1 MAVAASPHHFPFK
14 KVLVGTVGT
23 TMEWYDFGVYGF
35 FAAIIGKQF
44 FPATDELSSTIA
56 AFGAFAAGFL
66 ARPFG
71 ALLFGQLADR
81 KGRGFALTASVML
94 MALPTFI
101 ISILPTYEMIGPAA
115 GVMLVMCRVLQ
126 GLSVGGEHTTS
137 IVFLVERASPRH
149 KCLAGSFAPFG
160 ASAGIL
166 LGSAVGAILTRILSQ
181 DQLESWGWRLPQA
194 VGLLLAVVG
203 LWIRKHNQEPATQK
217 STVVES
223 PLAVAFKKHKALVL
237 KVFLLNVMPA
247 IGFYTIFV
255 YLVTYLQEVEHLQAS
270 RALEINTTSMVGLL
284 VLIPC
289 FGWLA
294 DKIGPLRMMWT
305 STLGILLFSYPLFTL
320 MHHYHDAWVDLLA
333 EFAFVVLL
341 VPFMA
346 SSPAGLCTMLPV
358 QVRCTV
364 LSVGFNL
371 SMGLLGGTTPLVVE
385 YMRKSTHMDMTPAFY
400 LIGGAVMTIFGL
412 LLYRED
418 RDSAAEMAAI
428 PPGDNLI

>member
-1 MAVAASPHHFPFK
+1 
-14 KVLVGTVGT
+14 
-23 TMEWYDFGVYGF
+23 MEWYDFGVYGF
-35 FAAIIGKQF
+35 IAAIIGKQF

-115 GVMLVMCRVLQ
+115 GVMLVMCRILQ

-137 IVFLVERASPRH
+137 IVFLVEHASPRH

-203 LWIRKHNQEPATQK
+203 LWWNHLWRWHSK
-217 STVVES
+217 STR
-223 PLAVAFKKHKALVL
+223 LW
-237 KVFLLNVMPA
+237 
-247 IGFYTIFV
+247 
-255 YLVTYLQEVEHLQAS
+255 
-270 RALEINTTSMVGLL
+270 
-284 VLIPC
+284 C
-289 FGWLA
+289 
-294 DKIGPLRMMWT
+294 
-305 STLGILLFSYPLFTL
+305 
-320 MHHYHDAWVDLLA
+320 
-333 EFAFVVLL
+333 
-341 VPFMA
+341 
-346 SSPAGLCTMLPV
+346 
-358 QVRCTV
+358 
-364 LSVGFNL
+364 
-371 SMGLLGGTTPLVVE
+371 
-385 YMRKSTHMDMTPAFY
+385 
-400 LIGGAVMTIFGL
+400 
-412 LLYRED
+412 
-418 RDSAAEMAAI
+418 
-428 PPGDNLI
+428 